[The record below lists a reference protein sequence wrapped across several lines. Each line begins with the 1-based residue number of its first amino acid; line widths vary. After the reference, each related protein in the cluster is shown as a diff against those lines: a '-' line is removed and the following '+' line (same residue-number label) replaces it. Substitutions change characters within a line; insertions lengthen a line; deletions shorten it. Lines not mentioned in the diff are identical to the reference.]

1 MSSISSTIIIE
12 ALSPQQALVPPT
24 EPTDPLET
32 ECSMDQELPVSKIP
46 LKRKGKMK
54 LQVDT
59 SNLRRSLRSNKYDGF
74 KIPSMAEGKI
84 TKSKVK
90 PRMIP
95 NIALQEVERA
105 PTLEVPPP
113 TSINTMQAI
122 GT

>member
-1 MSSISSTIIIE
+1 
-12 ALSPQQALVPPT
+12 
-24 EPTDPLET
+24 
-32 ECSMDQELPVSKIP
+32 MDQELQVSKIP
-46 LKRKGKMK
+46 LKHKGKMK
-54 LQVDT
+54 VQVDT

-95 NIALQEVERA
+95 NIALQEVDRA

-113 TSINTMQAI
+113 TAINTMQAI
-122 GT
+122 ATQLCVIPEEELADSELLREDPRPADGQV

>member
-1 MSSISSTIIIE
+1 MD
-12 ALSPQQALVPPT
+12 QAL
-24 EPTDPLET
+24 
-32 ECSMDQELPVSKIP
+32 QVSKIP
-46 LKRKGKMK
+46 LKHKGKMK

-90 PRMIP
+90 PMMIP
-95 NIALQEVERA
+95 NIALREVDRA

-113 TSINTMQAI
+113 TAINTMQDI
-122 GT
+122 GTQLCAIPAAQLADSELLREDTGPADGQV